1 MKTTN
6 KLSKKNIL
14 IGLLLLVILSL
25 ALSNT
30 DERKLIDKLND
41 DEVLIDKFI
50 DFSTDG
56 YERKINLSKNKME
69 SVIDTDEA
77 PEASTEADTSARK
90 PFNTQPGP
98 PSPFG

>member
-14 IGLLLLVILSL
+14 IALLLLVILSL

-56 YERKINLSKNKME
+56 YERKINLSKINGVGYRYCNDLFRNSK
-69 SVIDTDEA
+69 
-77 PEASTEADTSARK
+77 
-90 PFNTQPGP
+90 
-98 PSPFG
+98 